1 MDNLKKMLG
10 YLLNNSRKAVVG
22 FIVTMFLGLVAR
34 IGIDLDISASA
45 SLASFLEA
53 LAVGLSVWLIGNK
66 Q

>member
-22 FIVTMFLGLVAR
+22 FAVTLVLGIIAR
-34 IGIDLDISASA
+34 VGIDLDISAAA

-53 LAVGLSVWLIGNK
+53 LAVGLSVWFIGNK